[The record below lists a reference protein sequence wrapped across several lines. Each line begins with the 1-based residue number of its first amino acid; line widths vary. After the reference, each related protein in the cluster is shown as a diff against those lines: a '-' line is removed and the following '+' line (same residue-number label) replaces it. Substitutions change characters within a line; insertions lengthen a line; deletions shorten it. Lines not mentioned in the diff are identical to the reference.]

1 MTTPEDRLAKLLREQ
16 ADTLQPAGDGL
27 SKIQSRLAT
36 RRKARWFV
44 VPSAALA
51 TTAAVTA
58 FFVLG
63 GSGQQTT
70 LVGPVGG
77 SPSPTCRAVAD
88 YQAGAGCPRPSSSPG
103 AVTDSPTPTGF
114 FGQPFAP
121 AIWPFA
127 SGAQTQAWRAN
138 PSSKPWAESNLG
150 VAQHFVDDY
159 LQLTGVHLVQTCVSC
174 DVVGI
179 VNADGKDVGDVLLVR
194 EDDGSPRAF
203 SVAGVSFNGAFAL
216 TSPQEGTKVTS
227 PLTVT
232 GTVTGVDENV
242 SIDLLSQTGV
252 QLAHTTAPA
261 GSAQPWSGQLTWT
274 DTNWYTGALVLK
286 TYSLKDGS
294 LTRVVVRRVVRGT

>member
-70 LVGPVGG
+70 LVTPIGG
-77 SPSPTCRAVAD
+77 SPSATASPTALPLPAS
-88 YQAGAGCPRPSSSPG
+88 CPSGVQPCPPTATTLPSSHP
-103 AVTDSPTPTGF
+103 P
-114 FGQPFAP
+114 FGK

-127 SGAQTQAWRAN
+127 SQAQLDAWQADPA
-138 PSSKPWAESNLG
+138 SKPWATSNLA

-159 LQLTGVHLVQTCVSC
+159 LKLEGVHLLQSCVSC
-174 DVVGI
+174 DVVEI
-179 VNADGKDVGDVLLVR
+179 QSADDKTVGLVTLVR
-194 EDDGSPRAF
+194 QDTATQRAYSVYSVVGVGGFGISSPEEDAKISLP
-203 SVAGVSFNGAFAL
+203 
-216 TSPQEGTKVTS
+216 T
-227 PLTVT
+227 TVT

-242 SIDLLSQTGV
+242 SIDLLSQTGA
-252 QLAHTTAPA
+252 LLGHTSAPA
-261 GSAQPWSGQLTWT
+261 GSGQPWAAQLTWT
-274 DTNWYTGALVLK
+274 SADWYTGAIVAK
-286 TYSLKDGS
+286 TFSPKDGS
-294 LTRVVVRRVVRGT
+294 LNRVVVRRVVRG